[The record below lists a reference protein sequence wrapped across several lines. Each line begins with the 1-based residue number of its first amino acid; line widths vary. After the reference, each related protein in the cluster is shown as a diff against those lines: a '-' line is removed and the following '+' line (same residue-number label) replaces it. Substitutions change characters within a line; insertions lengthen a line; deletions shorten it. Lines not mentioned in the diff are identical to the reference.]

1 MESRWLL
8 FAFVIEPKRK
18 SSYCIYMKT
27 AKLFSTGGSQ
37 AVRLP
42 KEFRFEGDEVFVE
55 REGDTVILKPKT
67 KRRWPKNFFNA
78 IHISDPKFKRLPQG
92 KLPSVPEL

>member
-1 MESRWLL
+1 
-8 FAFVIEPKRK
+8 
-18 SSYCIYMKT
+18 MKT

-67 KRRWPKNFFNA
+67 KRHWPKNFFA
-78 IHISDPKFKRLPQG
+78 SIHIRDPKFKRLPQG
-92 KLPSVPEL
+92 KLPIIRDL

>member
-1 MESRWLL
+1 MRKLPERT
-8 FAFVIEPKRK
+8 IEAATVR
-18 SSYCIYMKT
+18 SYGIYMKT

-55 REGDTVILKPKT
+55 REGDAVILTPKT
-67 KRRWPKNFFNA
+67 KRRWPKNFFDA
-78 IHISDPKFKRLPQG
+78 IHIKDPKFKRPPQG
-92 KLPSVPEL
+92 KLPPIRDL